1 MDADHL
7 VQMANRIATF
17 FDAMPDR
24 EDAVEGVAQHIR
36 KFWAPRMRR
45 ELLAHLHRQGDA
57 GLHPLLARALHRRE
71 AALTPGAGG

>member
-24 EDAVEGVAQHIR
+24 EEAVEGVAQHIR
-36 KFWAPRMRR
+36 KFWEPRMRR
-45 ELLAHLHRQGDA
+45 TLLTHVRAHGEQ
-57 GLHPLLARALHRRE
+57 GLHPLLAQALRSRE
-71 AALTPGAGG
+71 TMLMPAA